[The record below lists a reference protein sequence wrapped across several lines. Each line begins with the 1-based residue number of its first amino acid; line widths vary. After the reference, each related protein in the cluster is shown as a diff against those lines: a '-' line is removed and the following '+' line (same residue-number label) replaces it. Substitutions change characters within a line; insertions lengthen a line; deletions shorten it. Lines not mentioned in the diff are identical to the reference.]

1 MAAPSDAVVIGIIL
15 TLVFSA
21 AIYYIY
27 TLLQQLDIKVNALNT
42 IIFELKKT
50 NEQYM
55 NMYEGGGGDHFEM
68 NSSPLDTFSMMEPAQ
83 VEQKGSVKAASP
95 STGALTH
102 TEHEGGFVVGFDTLE
117 ADMNDDNKPL
127 SSSSADSTS
136 YVEASSNGRTDVDS
150 HLTNINVNYE
160 SMTYKELKAEA
171 KRKHIKGHSNLS
183 KQELIDALK
192 QLDAGSE
199 PVGMTTGAVSFDGF
213 HSIADEEYVPNF
225 EEVINLN

>member
-21 AIYYIY
+21 AIYYIH
-27 TLLQQLDIKVNALNT
+27 TLLQQLEGKVNVLNT

-55 NMYEGGGGDHFEM
+55 NMYEGGAGGEHYEM
-68 NSSPLDTFSMMEPAQ
+68 ETAPLDTFSMMETKEVELKGVMPIASTSVPA
-83 VEQKGSVKAASP
+83 EESLSN
-95 STGALTH
+95 
-102 TEHEGGFVVGFDTLE
+102 EGGFVVGFDTLE
-117 ADMNDDNKPL
+117 ADMTEEVKAL
-127 SSSSADSTS
+127 VSSSADAGSDAHSTLLS
-136 YVEASSNGRTDVDS
+136 
-150 HLTNINVNYE
+150 VNYE

-192 QLDAGSE
+192 QLDAGAE
-199 PVGMTTGAVSFDGF
+199 PAGIASGSATFDGF
-213 HSIADEEYVPNF
+213 HSIAEEEYVPNF